1 MKLTSGVGAN
11 LFKMS
16 LNIIVKVTQSN
27 NVVTEETYS
36 EIGCIV
42 TLGSFYFAP
51 GATPPTRVTIA
62 SGI

>member
-1 MKLTSGVGAN
+1 MKPI
-11 LFKMS
+11 
-16 LNIIVKVTQSN
+16 NIKVKVTQSDGFI
-27 NVVTEETYS
+27 TEETYS

-51 GATPPTRVTIA
+51 GATPPTGVTIA